1 MPAITIPKNQTFR
14 YLVEP
19 SAGWC
24 IKSIHISFVA
34 GQEGTRIQPDSFA
47 KHLIVIEPDGTE
59 REAWIKVRLTSW
71 DNIIAGSTGGG
82 GGNGYLPLAGSTY
95 DHGNTL
101 GELLNKE
108 NFMTGKNIMFDG
120 YEFNILGTKR
130 EANESNQTLSY
141 YESGIACNGDP
152 TLDNSSMQLVYFKF
166 KNNNLAGGS
175 LNFFRDY
182 IEVYGRDYPSGIQ
195 NKHVG
200 LIMSPTIYNGIMD
213 RLEEMDEADKNRV
226 YVTVGM
232 LAEIGGGGTQTISI
246 ISHTISAPLTVGN
259 VSRITVLTT
268 TNANSNNIN
277 IVTMS
282 NVTVVQVSSTAGQW
296 VADITPQSAGAV
308 TISAFS
314 NNGMNATNVPYIVGN
329 AVVYPT
335 TNGLLLWFDPSNV
348 SGSTINS
355 LAPATWNGFLVNNP
369 SVTPDFVHFN
379 GSNNIDIPLVGGTSP
394 FRQSSGI
401 TIVVFAKSDLSM
413 GTSSNGGHGSGGHYF
428 GNTSTSYIWTPTSPP
443 NDSLMSATH
452 AATGLN
458 TYMRATAIDY
468 ISGTYSMYLNDT
480 LLPASTSVTGFVPNT
495 SYNST
500 VISDKIGA
508 RWVNS
513 IGYAIGSMGVMMI
526 YNRKLSSV
534 EITNIYNYYKD
545 RYGI

>member
-1 MPAITIPKNQTFR
+1 MPTITIPKDQRFEFLINPQG
-14 YLVEP
+14 
-19 SAGWC
+19 GWC
-24 IKSIHISFVA
+24 IKSIYISFVA

-71 DNIIAGSTGGG
+71 DNLFLGGGG

-95 DHGNTL
+95 DIGNDF
-101 GELLNKE
+101 GELLNKQ
-108 NFMTGKNIMFDG
+108 NFMTGRNIMFDR
-120 YEFNILGTKR
+120 YDFSIVATKR
-130 EANESNQTLSY
+130 EVDNNDNTVSY
-141 YESGIACNGDP
+141 AESGIYADV
-152 TLDNSSMQLVYFKF
+152 NSSLDYPNFNMVFSFL
-166 KNNNLAGGS
+166 KNNMIYGS
-175 LNFFRDY
+175 MISLFRDY
-182 IEVYGRDYPSGIQ
+182 IEIQ
-195 NKHVG
+195 KFGFENKHIG
-200 LIMSPTIYNGIMD
+200 LIMASNIYDNIMD
-213 RLEEMDEADKNRV
+213 NLNELSQEEKNRV

-232 LAEIGGGGTQTISI
+232 LEQLGGGGQTISI

-314 NNGMNATNVPYIVGN
+314 NNGMNASNVPYIVGN

-355 LAPATWNGFLVNNP
+355 LPPATWNGVLVNNP

-401 TIVVFAKSDLSM
+401 TVIVFAKSDLSM

-428 GNTSTSYIWTPTSPP
+428 ANTQTYYIWTPTSPP
-443 NDSLMSATH
+443 SDSLISATH